1 MVVEVPPV
9 VKDDLCVPD
18 GEEDLPIQAF
28 HSQPRVEAFRE
39 SVLPGF
45 TRFDV
50 PGLDVLA
57 GQPQGQVMGDKFRSV
72 VAPYKRWWAVQGH
85 EFLQSLPYLL
95 SCEAVV
101 CTQSQTATSELVFD
115 GQDADGRA
123 ILQALMD
130 EIVGPNLVWASGC
143 LWNLLSRTDFLGYFA
158 FLSQVFLLPDAVH
171 TFAAYLPPFTA
182 EQFVNKAVT
191 TGWMF
196 QGQITDTGREL
207 SDVRRPWLVVEAG
220 RRQTRQFAGPFL
232 GQSLTVKL
240 LGSFTLLTRGYRFF
254 ARTSFMASSSNCCWP
269 TSRKRRSFS
278 RWRRRRSLAWSLDV
292 SPNFFFQL

>member
-1 MVVEVPPV
+1 
-9 VKDDLCVPD
+9 
-18 GEEDLPIQAF
+18 
-28 HSQPRVEAFRE
+28 
-39 SVLPGF
+39 
-45 TRFDV
+45 
-50 PGLDVLA
+50 
-57 GQPQGQVMGDKFRSV
+57 MGDKFRSV

-143 LWNLLSRTDFLGYFA
+143 LWNLLSRTDFLGWFA
-158 FLSQVFLLPDAVH
+158 FLSQMFLLPDAVH
-171 TFAAYLPPFTA
+171 TFATNLPPFTA

-207 SDVRRPWLVVEAG
+207 GDIRRSWLVVEAR
-220 RRQTRQFAGPFL
+220 RRQACQFARPFL
-232 GQSLTVKL
+232 GESPTVKL
-240 LGSFTLLTRGYRFF
+240 PSSFTLLTRGYRFF

-269 TSRKRRSFS
+269 TSRRRRSFS